1 MKHPRPIACDFMF
14 YKDYEIDLKFFLV
27 TCIVNTW
34 TQDLACFLAYQ
45 HVTIHYC
52 VILTIVPGQFPQC
65 IPIKIIKNND
75 DIFVEIVWESVNSAI
90 KTSIFLTV

>member
-1 MKHPRPIACDFMF
+1 MKHPRSVACDFIV
-14 YKDYEIDLKFFLV
+14 YKDYNIDLKFILV

-52 VILTIVPGQFPQC
+52 VIL
-65 IPIKIIKNND
+65 
-75 DIFVEIVWESVNSAI
+75 IFVLKS
-90 KTSIFLTV
+90 T